1 MKSMASGRTQKTHV
15 SAVHQITAAL
25 MDKSYHWAHHI
36 NIHNFKKDIVYYS
49 YVLSYQR
56 QTQGNQSCIMISYC

>member
-25 MDKSYHWAHHI
+25 MGKSDHWEHHI
-36 NIHNFKKDIVYYS
+36 YIHNFKKDMVYNMLCFVVS
-49 YVLSYQR
+49 QR
-56 QTQGNQSCIMISYC
+56 QTHVV

>member
-1 MKSMASGRTQKTHV
+1 MKSMASERTQKTHV

-25 MDKSYHWAHHI
+25 MNKSYHWPHH

-49 YVLSYQR
+49 YVLSYHKCKHKAV
-56 QTQGNQSCIMISYC
+56 NVV